1 MDFYYA
7 DVALKKLKPIEVS
20 ISFKFFNYLNE
31 KVIMM
36 QV

>member
-7 DVALKKLKPIEVS
+7 DVALKDEKPIEYS
-20 ISFKFFNYLNE
+20 IDFKFFNYLNE